1 MCARRRARWPRGGHG
16 GAEAA
21 VGGSPPGP
29 FPTVCASV
37 GPAPPAGP
45 GRVVRNGKG
54 PRVRGVSGGGG
65 RAGRTPRGVPKRQ
78 GKFPR
83 SAPAPSGVFGSPPP
97 SPSPPSTRQG
107 KRWLRVPPRPA
118 LGAAA
123 SRPRASPGSPWR
135 SLPRPLLFPGAKLL
149 WPEDETS
156 IKAAPALLGTSSSMS
171 VRPSVCPRA
180 ALDPTGKGNG
190 EVSEPVPG

>member
-29 FPTVCASV
+29 FPTICASI

-107 KRWLRVPPRPA
+107 KRWLRAPPTPCPR
-118 LGAAA
+118 GRCVAA
-123 SRPRASPGSPWR
+123 SGLAWLSLEVASPAFALSR
-135 SLPRPLLFPGAKLL
+135 SK
-149 WPEDETS
+149 TS
-156 IKAAPALLGTSSSMS
+156 LARRRDLDKS
-171 VRPSVCPRA
+171 CPRLA
-180 ALDPTGKGNG
+180 GNL
-190 EVSEPVPG
+190 